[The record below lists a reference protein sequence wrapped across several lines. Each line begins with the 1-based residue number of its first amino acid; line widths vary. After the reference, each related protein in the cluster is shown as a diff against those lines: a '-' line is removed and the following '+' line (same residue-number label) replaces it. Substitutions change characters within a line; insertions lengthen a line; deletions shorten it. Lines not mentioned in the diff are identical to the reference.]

1 VSTWCDQLVNN
12 LSEIDWLIQPIVAG
26 GLREEAAFQLPSNT
40 RLEKVIDL
48 WGTDWPSSRIGAS
61 GHSRP
66 DLPASLARALLGWN
80 ADPATLT
87 SDLTWCHLNPD
98 KVMPSFRGRRA
109 WHLFVEALQTVAD
122 ERSDEV
128 TPGLELDTA
137 AAVRCY
143 HAMSWAARAAA
154 FPTPAADVVHVTAA
168 GWAAIPGLVQKRL
181 RGTPL
186 LLTEHGVYVRE
197 AYLMAA
203 RSLDSGCGRFI
214 STRIARGLARAT
226 YHAADLITPV
236 TDAHRSWEVA
246 LGAPLERIRAIPN
259 GVLSPDTLEPAAEGK
274 VVVSVGRI
282 DPLKDVQTMLRVASE
297 VLRRHPDAVFLHYG
311 PVAPGQDAYFAQC
324 QRLHRWLYLQES
336 FRFMGP
342 TNDPRGAIRGANVT
356 LLTSISE
363 GFPMAVLEALSQG
376 RPVVTTLVGG
386 VLDAVMGAGLT
397 AEPRDVAGLADATCA
412 LLDDPELA
420 ATLGARG
427 HARVRRRFTQD
438 AMLAGYREVFAD
450 LSGVPSQAMSA

>member
-12 LSEIDWLIQPIVAG
+12 LSEIDWVVQPIVAG
-26 GLREEAAFQLPSNT
+26 GLREEAAFQLPSNA

-48 WGTDWPSSRIGAS
+48 WGTDWPSARIGGR
-61 GHSRP
+61 GHRRP
-66 DLPASLARALLGWN
+66 DLPARLALALLGWN
-80 ADPATLT
+80 ADPNALT
-87 SDLTWCHLNPD
+87 SELTWCHLHPD
-98 KVMPSFRGRRA
+98 DVIPSFRGRRA
-109 WHLFVEALQTVAD
+109 WRLFIEALHEVASEPAED
-122 ERSDEV
+122 V

-154 FPTPAADVVHVTAA
+154 FPIPATDVVHVTAA
-168 GWAAIPGLVQKRL
+168 GWASIPGLVQKRL

-197 AYLMAA
+197 AYLASA
-203 RSLDSGCGRFI
+203 RSLESGCARFI
-214 STRIARGLARAT
+214 STRIARGLARAV

-236 TDAHRSWEVA
+236 TEAHRSWEVA
-246 LGAPLERIRAIPN
+246 LGAPPERIWTIPN
-259 GVLSPDTLEPAAEGK
+259 GVLLPDKLKPAPKGK
-274 VVVSVGRI
+274 IVVSVGRI
-282 DPLKDVQTMLRVASE
+282 DPLKDVLTMLRVASE

-311 PVAPGQDAYFAQC
+311 PVAPGQEAYFAHC
-324 QRLHRWLYLQES
+324 ERLHRWLYLQES

-342 TNDPRGAIRGANVT
+342 TSDPNGVIQGANVA
-356 LLTSISE
+356 LMTSISE

-386 VLDAVMGAGLT
+386 VLDAVLGAGLT
-397 AEPRDVAGLADATCA
+397 AAPRDVAGLADATCA

-427 HARVRRRFTQD
+427 HDRVRRRFTQD

-450 LSGVPSQAMSA
+450 LAGAPSQAVSA